1 MKRLVIL
8 AAVFV
13 ALAGLLGLQRWQRS
27 KIVVAGPLQTVKID
41 PEKVTKLQVHK
52 RDGDVELERVGTSAW
67 KITKP
72 VEYPASNDL
81 VQGMLKA
88 VEELKLEDVI
98 SSSPGTRGTYQ
109 VDSTGTGVV
118 IWTGDKKA
126 LDVVV
131 GKTTSDFTHTF
142 VRPSDRNEVY
152 RADGVLSYSFNRRA
166 DEWRDKTI
174 LGFAEKDLSRVV
186 LEYPKKS
193 LSLTLV
199 RADSTHWNVQEG
211 ASTARAD
218 SATAARLVSNLSRL
232 MTADLSATPSGSRQV
247 KDVHA
252 GVAEFQV
259 QTDGWPGRR
268 NRVAVR
274 DHRRETCPAR
284 GGLRRQADRLFGAL
298 QEQPRQHHDRGGR
311 SSAVRQGP
319 RGQAVRRRPGQAG
332 GRAPKPRR
340 ENLTH
345 CIPRGRSPCRSG
357 SGCRS
362 QTGFRD

>member
-41 PEKVTKLQVHK
+41 PDKVTKLQVHK

-186 LEYPKKS
+186 LEYPKKP

-232 MTADLSATPSGSRQV
+232 MTATFATPAEAAG
-247 KDVHA
+247 KDFTRP
-252 GVAEFQV
+252 EFQV
-259 QTDGWPGRR
+259 QTTAAGASH
-268 NRVAVR
+268 RVAFVTLDENR
-274 DHRRETCPAR
+274 LLAKLDDQPTMFALYKSNLGNIMIEGPQLRTGKAPEPAAPA
-284 GGLRRQADRLFGAL
+284 QAKPAKGAK
-298 QEQPRQHHDRGGR
+298 
-311 SSAVRQGP
+311 S
-319 RGQAVRRRPGQAG
+319 
-332 GRAPKPRR
+332 KKK
-340 ENLTH
+340 T
-345 CIPRGRSPCRSG
+345 
-357 SGCRS
+357 
-362 QTGFRD
+362 